1 MMQPV
6 SETVKSIKRGG
17 VGLVPYS
24 GFVLP
29 KHQRLFLVKNEKGK
43 LHLEKCAT
51 VEQKANTAYDN
62 NFNSQGKQKG
72 PKLQTSHKQ
81 DQQAY

>member
-6 SETVKSIKRGG
+6 SETVKGIKRGG

-29 KHQRLFLVKNEKGK
+29 KHQRLFLVKNEKGN
-43 LHLEKCAT
+43 LRLEKCTT

-62 NFNSQGKQKG
+62 NFNSQGKQKS